1 MKSNLL
7 TLFDYEM
14 SSSLKK
20 VQSRCNKLLNMD
32 GITNTFSSR
41 LLEGENE
48 NETMEKVLTYVSEKP
63 LENWTDPDFSNA
75 KLKLIDHVNEFKR
88 MERLVATYNKSDKQ
102 SSFSAFKDSY
112 LVDIL
117 ISEGEN
123 FQNLT
128 KLLDIDKVQ
137 KERVNTI
144 ALNSISKLPKDM
156 TKDEKI
162 AVAIQILKNIGDDEK
177 KQMSLFQE
185 VASDEH

>member
-1 MKSNLL
+1 
-7 TLFDYEM
+7 
-14 SSSLKK
+14 
-20 VQSRCNKLLNMD
+20 
-32 GITNTFSSR
+32 
-41 LLEGENE
+41 
-48 NETMEKVLTYVSEKP
+48 
-63 LENWTDPDFSNA
+63 
-75 KLKLIDHVNEFKR
+75 

-102 SSFSAFKDSY
+102 TSFLAFKDSY

-185 VASDEH
+185 VASE

>member
-1 MKSNLL
+1 
-7 TLFDYEM
+7 
-14 SSSLKK
+14 
-20 VQSRCNKLLNMD
+20 
-32 GITNTFSSR
+32 
-41 LLEGENE
+41 
-48 NETMEKVLTYVSEKP
+48 
-63 LENWTDPDFSNA
+63 
-75 KLKLIDHVNEFKR
+75 

-162 AVAIQILKNIGDDEK
+162 AVAIQILKKIGDDEK

>member
-1 MKSNLL
+1 
-7 TLFDYEM
+7 
-14 SSSLKK
+14 
-20 VQSRCNKLLNMD
+20 
-32 GITNTFSSR
+32 
-41 LLEGENE
+41 
-48 NETMEKVLTYVSEKP
+48 MEKVLTYVSEKP
-63 LENWTDPDFSNA
+63 LENWADPDFSNA
-75 KLKLIDHVNEFKR
+75 KLKIIDHVNEFKR

-156 TKDEKI
+156 TKDLI
-162 AVAIQILKNIGDDEK
+162 
-177 KQMSLFQE
+177 E
-185 VASDEH
+185 V

>member
-1 MKSNLL
+1 
-7 TLFDYEM
+7 
-14 SSSLKK
+14 
-20 VQSRCNKLLNMD
+20 MD

-41 LLEGENE
+41 LLEGEND

-63 LENWTDPDFSNA
+63 LENWADPDFSNA